1 MELFLPDG
9 QQLPMWRGQCW
20 VRVGRLEVILSGQ
33 FGHTPCLLVS
43 CPITFLEVNH
53 GTFSARLRREK
64 LREKW
69 QSSRERDSRTQLTCL
84 GARG

>member
-1 MELFLPDG
+1 M
-9 QQLPMWRGQCW
+9 
-20 VRVGRLEVILSGQ
+20 ILSGQ
-33 FGHTPCLLVS
+33 FGHPPCLLVS
-43 CPITFLEVNH
+43 CPITLLEVSR
-53 GTFSARLRREK
+53 GTLSACLSREK